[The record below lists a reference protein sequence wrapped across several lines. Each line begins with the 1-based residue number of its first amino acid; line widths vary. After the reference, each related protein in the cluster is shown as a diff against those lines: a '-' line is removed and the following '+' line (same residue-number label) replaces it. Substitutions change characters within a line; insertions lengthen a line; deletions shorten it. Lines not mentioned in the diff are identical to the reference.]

1 MNVKIERL
9 NSQFEKEISIILQT
23 EVKDSDIKF
32 VTITGCEIT
41 SDLSFCKVYFTV
53 LDDDKKEKVIESL
66 NKAASFIRGQLSQ
79 RVEIRHTPELKF
91 IYDES
96 IAYGNHIEKLIQKVH
111 EKEETDSSN

>member
-9 NSQFEKEISIILQT
+9 NSQFEKEISMILQT

-53 LDDDKKEKVIESL
+53 LDDGKKDKIIESL

-111 EKEETDSSN
+111 EKEETNSNN